1 LTRLRVQG
9 FQLSI
14 DDFGTGYSSMV
25 QLVRLPFSEVKVDR
39 SFVKHAETVE
49 YHRVLIEATIRV
61 ARTLG
66 MTTVAEGIETEGQA
80 ALMRQLDCDRG
91 QGYLFSRP
99 LEAAELATW
108 ARAQVEATADTV

>member
-1 LTRLRVQG
+1 VLEW
-9 FQLSI
+9 
-14 DDFGTGYSSMV
+14 
-25 QLVRLPFSEVKVDR
+25 LVVLPVDTVKIDR
-39 SFVKHAETVE
+39 SFVQHAQTVE

-80 ALMRQLDCDRG
+80 ELMAQLQCDRG

-99 LEAAELATW
+99 LDALALEQGVLSPVRPTED
-108 ARAQVEATADTV
+108 ALPA